1 MRELLNRLY
10 GSFADGDVSMWE
22 HSLSDDVVM
31 IGTDQAEWWQGLEHV
46 LPVLRAQME
55 QLHGAGIELSPGDPQ
70 VGSNGDTVWAADQP
84 TMHLGTGSDVALR
97 LTLVATR
104 DEGRL
109 VFRQLHLSIGAP
121 NEEVLGQTLTV

>member
-1 MRELLNRLY
+1 
-10 GSFADGDVSMWE
+10 
-22 HSLSDDVVM
+22 
-31 IGTDQAEWWQGLEHV
+31 
-46 LPVLRAQME
+46 
-55 QLHGAGIELSPGDPQ
+55 
-70 VGSNGDTVWAADQP
+70 
-84 TMHLGTGSDVALR
+84 MHLGTGSDVALR